1 MLHTWPTECTNKCG
15 SPYPSGPQPSW
26 HQGPVLW
33 KTTTQFLLCSPIPN
47 KPRPST
53 GPWPM
58 GQDPCL
64 TPWIFFHFLEVKIKI
79 SRCMQSTSITQACP
93 TRISLYSA
101 STWAWAP
108 CSWVHYIFLCFCN
121 LSFYFLRLD
130 CSASFSC
137 LSKPPLIIQ
146 SPFQIALTLI
156 WYFLAQ
162 SSVTIL
168 WQPVR
173 TFILHSQLASPI
185 LPSKTFLPLIQTP
198 N

>member
-1 MLHTWPTECTNKCG
+1 MNMVYFSIWITVILYGLPWNWIEIILSFLRLH
-15 SPYPSGPQPSW
+15 
-26 HQGPVLW
+26 
-33 KTTTQFLLCSPIPN
+33 PN
-47 KPRPST
+47 TAFRTLADFAPRPST
-53 GPWPM
+53 GPRPM

-64 TPWIFFHFLEVKIKI
+64 TPWIFLHFLEVKIKI

-185 LPSKTFLPLIQTP
+185 LPSKTFFPLIQTP